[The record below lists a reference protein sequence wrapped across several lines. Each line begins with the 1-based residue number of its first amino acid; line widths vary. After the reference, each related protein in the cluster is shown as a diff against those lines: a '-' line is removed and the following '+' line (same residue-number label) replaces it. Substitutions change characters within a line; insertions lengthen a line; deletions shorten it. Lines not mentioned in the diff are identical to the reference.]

1 MARLLRTPQSQKDY
15 EEIWDFIA
23 DDNPAAADAV
33 LRRLDETALL
43 LAKSP
48 SLGRCRPEILPEAR
62 SFPVG
67 NYVLFYFPMSDGIQL
82 LRVLHGARDINTDY
96 FS

>member
-1 MARLLRTPQSQKDY
+1 MARLLRTPQSQKDF

-23 DDNPAAADAV
+23 DDNPNAADSL
-33 LRRLDETALL
+33 LRLLDETASL
-43 LAKSP
+43 LARAP
-48 SLGRCRPEILPEAR
+48 GLGRKRPEILPEVR

-67 NYVLFYFPMSDGIQL
+67 NYVLYYFPIADGIQL